1 MKIVNMKCA
10 PIVGYQSSKIKN
22 IARKL
27 ANSYNESIDLIDNK
41 LFLGFKLKNIPELKN
56 ATASFNFKE
65 SLLEINISN
74 QTKII
79 IPSRR
84 ASEHTV
90 CRLFEFNSINAYDKK
105 THVLIERKLNKYN
118 LSETR
123 TGKGQAS
130 SWLADKVSSGIASAK
145 GIVFSNV
152 DLKNSETIEEL
163 SKNIN
168 DNIKSI
174 LDFEPG
180 HENVV
185 NAISNFVKTG
195 NVSEINKLYEVI
207 FDNSLKSKF
216 AKDVN
221 QKVTEKFTDSIGEV
235 DAEKEILDSEI
246 DQLIADAYNAD
257 KSLVKTRMK
266 EDSFG
271 EYLSKTFTYI
281 GSGVSMFID
290 TVKAIIATIVAWE
303 FSFKGVANSIMNAGS
318 YIVGKLFDLIHWLIG
333 PSVQDKERAELL
345 TKSEGLQDQIVGW
358 INKGI
363 QKAQILTQWSVEQLN
378 DLQTAINEK
387 LQELVTPLTTTTT
400 GKMIGGTILAIV
412 LVYAIIKIYSI
423 IKSGMKITDLHKT
436 SGGDAFASFSIQNLT
451 SKAGFDKVFV
461 TEAILGII
469 SQNVE
474 ITIKNGQLTKE
485 EELRLK
491 KLNHVIYNT
500 SKKKCKEGIK
510 FFVSNIDEYITEVE
524 DKFNDQQQEAEAVA
538 SQESLE

>member
-10 PIVGYQSSKIKN
+10 PIIGYQSSKIKN

-27 ANSYNESIDLIDNK
+27 AYSYNESIDLIDNK

-56 ATASFNFKE
+56 ATASFNFE
-65 SLLEINISN
+65 ENLLEINISK

-84 ASEHTV
+84 ASEHTI
-90 CRLFEFNSINAYDKK
+90 CRLFEFSSINSYDKK

-118 LSETR
+118 LVETR

-185 NAISNFVKTG
+185 DAISNFVKTG
-195 NVSEINKLYEVI
+195 NVSEINNLYEII

-221 QKVTEKFTDSIGEV
+221 KKVTEKFTDSIGEV

-257 KSLVKTRMK
+257 KSLIKTRIK
-266 EDSFG
+266 EDSFS

-281 GSGVSMFID
+281 GNGVSMFID
-290 TVKAIIATIVAWE
+290 AVKAIIATIIAWE
-303 FSFKGVANSIMNAGS
+303 FSFEGVSNSIMNAGS
-318 YIVGKLFDLIHWLIG
+318 YIIGKFFDLIHYLIG
-333 PSVQDKERAELL
+333 PSTQDKEMAEML
-345 TKSEGLQDQIVGW
+345 TKSQDWQDRFVGW
-358 INKGI
+358 INKGV
-363 QKAQILTQWSVEQLN
+363 QKVQILTQWSVEQLN
-378 DLQTAINEK
+378 DLQTIVNKK
-387 LQELVTPLTTTTT
+387 LQSIVEPLANTST

-412 LVYAIIKIYSI
+412 VVYTIIKIYSI
-423 IKSGMKITDLHKT
+423 IKNGSRIFDLHQTK
-436 SGGDAFASFSIQNLT
+436 GGDAFASFSIQNLT

-510 FFVSNIDEYITEVE
+510 FFVKNIDKYISEVE
-524 DKFNDQQQEAEAVA
+524 DKFNDQQQEAQGSAG
-538 SQESLE
+538 QES